1 MAYVGVKLKAIPVM
15 MEKTTGEN
23 VSKFV
28 DSTNT
33 MVFLLCLFT

>member
-23 VSKFV
+23 LSRFV
-28 DSTNT
+28 DSTHAV
-33 MVFLLCLFT
+33 VFLLFLST